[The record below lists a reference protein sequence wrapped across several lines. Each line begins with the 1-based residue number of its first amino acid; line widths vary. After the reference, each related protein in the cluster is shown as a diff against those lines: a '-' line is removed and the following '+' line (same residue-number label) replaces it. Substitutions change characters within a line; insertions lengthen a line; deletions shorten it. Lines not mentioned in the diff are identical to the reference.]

1 MTTLTARPSQLLRRV
16 LMADA
21 VVTGATGLAMF
32 AAAGPLAAL
41 FGLPDQ
47 LLRYAGLSLLP
58 FAGFVGALAGRASLP
73 LTAVRVVI
81 AANALWVVDSLLLL
95 VTGWVAPTVFGYAFV
110 VGQAL
115 IVAAF
120 AELQYA
126 GLNSRQST
134 VDSRQ
139 SAVSSQQSAV
149 GSRQ

>member
-1 MTTLTARPSQLLRRV
+1 VRAIEIGGFMMLLTARPSQLLRRA
-16 LMADA
+16 LIADA
-21 VVTGATGLAMF
+21 AITGATGLALL

-47 LLRYAGLSLLP
+47 LLRYAGVSLLP
-58 FAGFVGALAGRASLP
+58 FAAFVGALSGRESIS

-95 VTGWVAPTVFGYAFV
+95 VTGWVDPSVLGYAFV
-110 VGQAL
+110 IGQAL

-126 GLNSRQST
+126 GLKTSP
-134 VDSRQ
+134 
-139 SAVSSQQSAV
+139 A
-149 GSRQ
+149 